1 MTKCYH
7 FILVLKF
14 TGLCLIR
21 SYHTAILTFSDKT
34 NDWGRVKKNLKLR
47 AYHQYYMRKLNIF
60 SSHFTGLR
68 SHIFT
73 RTKKTVI
80 RLLECTGRFEASL
93 FRHVLSGAFSRDP

>member
-21 SYHTAILTFSDKT
+21 SLTFSDKT
-34 NDWGRVKKNLKLR
+34 NDWRRVKKNLKLR

-60 SSHFTGLR
+60 SSHFTSLR
-68 SHIFT
+68 IDIL
-73 RTKKTVI
+73 REQG
-80 RLLECTGRFEASL
+80 RLKYDCPNAQ
-93 FRHVLSGAFSRDP
+93 AD